1 MYSHVRKKEKM
12 QNIQKLDTNNVL
24 AMARVI
30 DKTDYFDQDYQ
41 RLIESLPGRN
51 VPKELKEL
59 SDFSTPVVAL
69 TADAVAGSEEKY
81 IKEGFISYLS
91 KPFTR
96 DQIQKEVKQILE
108 RK

>member
-1 MYSHVRKKEKM
+1 MDIMMPVKSGETA
-12 QNIQKLDTNNVL
+12 L
-24 AMARVI
+24 
-30 DKTDYFDQDYQ
+30 
-41 RLIESLPGRN
+41 
-51 VPKELKEL
+51 KELKEL

-108 RK
+108 QK